1 MQKEL
6 NEVAIFVDLENIAT
20 SMWKIEGQ
28 QPNPIRLVA
37 HARKYGLVALAR
49 VYADFSTDHFR
60 SMEPGFRNANI
71 EPFHCPAKIRG
82 EYAQSTVDMNMVI
95 DMYEAA
101 QDRPGIDTYVVM
113 AGDSDYV
120 RVVARLRQRFG
131 KRVVVAGVPGSV
143 SRDLIE
149 AAGEEDPLAI
159 LDVTERDEAEAIRA
173 LVKYEDSRHEGV
185 LPIFRSA
192 AEYLRH
198 PANHIDAGIVDAMM
212 NRFVERGILV
222 QAIEETRDGLSI
234 RTTRLDRDHPEVR
247 QVLDAG

>member
-1 MQKEL
+1 MQ
-6 NEVAIFVDLENIAT
+6 NDSSEVAIFVDLENIAT

-37 HARKYGLVALAR
+37 HARKYGRVALAR
-49 VYADFSTDHFR
+49 VYADFSTDHFH
-60 SMEPGFRNANI
+60 SMESGFRNANI
-71 EPFHCPAKIRG
+71 EPFQCPAKIRG

-131 KRVVVAGVPGSV
+131 KRVVIAGVPGSV

-149 AAGEEDPLAI
+149 AAGEEDPLET
-159 LDVTERDEAEAIRA
+159 LVVTEHDEEQAIRV
-173 LVKYEDSRHEGV
+173 LLKYEDSRHEGV
-185 LPIFRSA
+185 LPTFRGA

-198 PANHIDAGIVDAMM
+198 PANRIDAGIVDAML
-212 NRFVERGILV
+212 NALVERGILL
-222 QAIEETRDGLSI
+222 QSLEQTREGATV
-234 RTTRLDRDHPEVR
+234 RTTRLDREHPEV
-247 QVLDAG
+247 QAILAG